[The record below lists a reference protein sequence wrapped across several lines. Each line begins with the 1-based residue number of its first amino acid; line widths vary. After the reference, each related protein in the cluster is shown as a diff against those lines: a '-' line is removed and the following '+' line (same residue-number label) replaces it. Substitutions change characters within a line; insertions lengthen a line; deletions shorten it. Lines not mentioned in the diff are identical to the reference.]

1 MELNKK
7 FWLIIIIF
15 TGIGAL
21 LRFYHLDYNS
31 IWLDEAATITFTK
44 LSLSDYW
51 NLLNTLGEVHP
62 PLFYL
67 FEKLIL
73 PFGETEFLFRLIPA
87 IFGTITIPVFYL
99 IGKELVDEYVGITM
113 AVLLTFSTFGVRYSQ
128 DARMYSMLLFFTS
141 MSLLIYLK
149 GLKRNN
155 FYVWSL
161 YGATS
166 AVAIWTQFYSIL
178 FFCILNIYAI
188 IFIKRERNTIIP
200 LFTCFLLTA
209 VICLP
214 LLITVKNL
222 FILRIGSGIPAYGFT
237 GINLITKSI
246 SQIIAPNAESI
257 ILVVI
262 ILIIGIISLYIEKF
276 RIFIFITICSFSMI
290 IATLIL
296 SLIMPIEPRYLIP
309 LLPLLFAVMGAS
321 YLPLRK
327 RWNAITGSLVVIIIL
342 VIAFSVPL
350 LAYYSSSVNPD
361 WRNTAKIIDNIS
373 QPGDTV
379 IILPDYNRLPF
390 DYYYNNSTNGLIEYG
405 STNLSEVIKLRLIA
419 LTSNHS
425 VYFIFSDDLHA
436 ADPSDNIHNW
446 IINRSTL
453 IGTQNFVYI
462 WKSSN

>member
-1 MELNKK
+1 
-7 FWLIIIIF
+7 
-15 TGIGAL
+15 
-21 LRFYHLDYNS
+21 
-31 IWLDEAATITFTK
+31 
-44 LSLSDYW
+44 
-51 NLLNTLGEVHP
+51 
-62 PLFYL
+62 
-67 FEKLIL
+67 
-73 PFGETEFLFRLIPA
+73 
-87 IFGTITIPVFYL
+87 
-99 IGKELVDEYVGITM
+99 
-113 AVLLTFSTFGVRYSQ
+113 
-128 DARMYSMLLFFTS
+128 
-141 MSLLIYLK
+141 
-149 GLKRNN
+149 
-155 FYVWSL
+155 
-161 YGATS
+161 
-166 AVAIWTQFYSIL
+166 
-178 FFCILNIYAI
+178 
-188 IFIKRERNTIIP
+188 
-200 LFTCFLLTA
+200 
-209 VICLP
+209 
-214 LLITVKNL
+214 
-222 FILRIGSGIPAYGFT
+222 
-237 GINLITKSI
+237 
-246 SQIIAPNAESI
+246 
-257 ILVVI
+257 
-262 ILIIGIISLYIEKF
+262 
-276 RIFIFITICSFSMI
+276 MI

-342 VIAFSVPL
+342 VVAFSVPL
-350 LAYYSSSVNPD
+350 LAYCSSSVNPD